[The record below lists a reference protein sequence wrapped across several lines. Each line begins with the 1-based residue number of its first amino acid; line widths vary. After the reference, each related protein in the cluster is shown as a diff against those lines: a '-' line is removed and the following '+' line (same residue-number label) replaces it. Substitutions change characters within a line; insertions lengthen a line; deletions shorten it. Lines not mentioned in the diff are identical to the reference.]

1 MNQVDNNQAA
11 TQEVENDQSISS
23 PVVGNQGATHEEDQ
37 NTSIPHLVDD
47 KEGVDDNEP
56 LEAPEFFE
64 GVEHHWDETEGPD
77 LEGLVKELKDT
88 KQSYS
93 EARKLISQGKH
104 KAPENGEYSQEVITE
119 ELGIDEDDP
128 MLEPYNEWANKH
140 GISQAAYDDLARR
153 MIGQAMSNQVDT
165 AQTVADMKA
174 ELGEDADNILK
185 SNIQWADG
193 LVRKGI
199 LTEDEREEL
208 DVMGGTPAAQ
218 RILVKFR
225 GMQGDMAP
233 IPTVSAPEGMESE
246 EEFRAKMKVAM
257 DDPRYG
263 VEANYTKD
271 VEKNFIRRYNR

>member
-23 PVVGNQGATHEEDQ
+23 PVVGNQGATNEEDQ

-104 KAPENGEYSQEVITE
+104 LSLIH
-119 ELGIDEDDP
+119 I
-128 MLEPYNEWANKH
+128 
-140 GISQAAYDDLARR
+140 
-153 MIGQAMSNQVDT
+153 
-165 AQTVADMKA
+165 
-174 ELGEDADNILK
+174 
-185 SNIQWADG
+185 
-193 LVRKGI
+193 
-199 LTEDEREEL
+199 
-208 DVMGGTPAAQ
+208 
-218 RILVKFR
+218 
-225 GMQGDMAP
+225 
-233 IPTVSAPEGMESE
+233 
-246 EEFRAKMKVAM
+246 
-257 DDPRYG
+257 
-263 VEANYTKD
+263 
-271 VEKNFIRRYNR
+271 

>member
-11 TQEVENDQSISS
+11 TQEVESDQSISS
-23 PVVGNQGATHEEDQ
+23 PVVGNQGATNEEVE
-37 NTSIPHLVDD
+37 NKSIPHLVDD
-47 KEGVDDNEP
+47 QEGVDDNEP

-140 GISQAAYDDLARR
+140 GISQAAYDDLARK
-153 MIGQAMSNQVDT
+153 MIGQAKANQVDV
-165 AQTVADMKA
+165 AQTVADMKE
-174 ELGEDADNILK
+174 ELGADADYVLK

-193 LVRKGI
+193 LVAKG
-199 LTEDEREEL
+199 TFSEEEREEL
-208 DVMGGTPAAQ
+208 DIMGGTPTAQ
-218 RILVKFR
+218 RILLKLR
-225 GMQGDMAP
+225 NMIGDMAP
-233 IPTVSAPEGMESE
+233 IPTASAPEGMESE
-246 EEFRAKMKVAM
+246 EEFKMKMAKAM
-257 DDPRYG
+257 NDPRYG
-263 VEANYTKD
+263 VDTNYTRD
-271 VEKNFIRRYNR
+271 VENNFVRRYNR

>member
-11 TQEVENDQSISS
+11 TQEVESDQSISS
-23 PVVGNQGATHEEDQ
+23 PVVGNQGATNEEVE
-37 NTSIPHLVDD
+37 NKSIPHLVDD
-47 KEGVDDNEP
+47 QEGVDDNEP

-140 GISQAAYDDLARR
+140 GISQAAYDDLARK
-153 MIGQAMSNQVDT
+153 MIGQAKANQVDV
-165 AQTVADMKA
+165 AQTVADMKE
-174 ELGEDADNILK
+174 ELGADADYVLK

-193 LVRKGI
+193 LVAKG
-199 LTEDEREEL
+199 TFSEEEREEL
-208 DVMGGTPAAQ
+208 DIMGGTPTAQ
-218 RILVKFR
+218 RILLKLR
-225 GMQGDMAP
+225 NMIGDMAP
-233 IPTVSAPEGMESE
+233 IPTASAPEGMESE
-246 EEFRAKMKVAM
+246 EEFKIKMAKAM
-257 DDPRYG
+257 NDPRYG
-263 VEANYTKD
+263 VDTNYTRD
-271 VEKNFIRRYNR
+271 VENNFVRRYNR

>member
-11 TQEVENDQSISS
+11 TQEVESDQSISS
-23 PVVGNQGATHEEDQ
+23 PVVGNQGATNEEVE
-37 NTSIPHLVDD
+37 NKSVPHLVDD
-47 KEGVDDNEP
+47 QEGVDDNEP
-56 LEAPEFFE
+56 LEAPEFFD

-119 ELGIDEDDP
+119 ELGIDDDDP

-174 ELGEDADNILK
+174 ELGADADYVLK

-193 LVRKGI
+193 LVSKG
-199 LTEDEREEL
+199 TFSEEDREEL
-208 DVMGGTPAAQ
+208 DIMGGTPTAQ
-218 RILVKFR
+218 RILLKLR
-225 GMQGDMAP
+225 NMIGDMAP
-233 IPTVSAPEGMESE
+233 IPTASAPEGMESE
-246 EEFRAKMKVAM
+246 EEFKTKMAKAM
-257 DDPRYG
+257 NDPRYG
-263 VEANYTKD
+263 VDTNYTRD
-271 VEKNFIRRYNR
+271 VESNFVKRYNR